1 MAFFVHKPLV
11 NYTLSTPLKKM
22 LINFMAF
29 SLEKSD
35 FFQHINIYRFLANNR
50 DLVKK
55 CFAINNIIINKRY
68 RFFDKF

>member
-1 MAFFVHKPLV
+1 MAFFVHNPLA
-11 NYTLSTPLKKM
+11 NYTLSTPLKQM

-35 FFQHINIYRFLANNR
+35 FFLHINIHRFLANNR
-50 DLVKK
+50 NLVKT
-55 CFAINNIIINKRY
+55 CFVINNIIINKQY